1 MLISIVGNRP
11 QFIKM
16 APISAE
22 LRLRGLSDFIVH
34 SGQHYDEN
42 MSDIFFKEM
51 GIPSPAISLINNERS
66 HSRMTAEIMVKL
78 ESVFLEKRPTGIVI
92 YGDTNTTL
100 AAALVAVKMH
110 IPIAHIEAGPRIYD
124 IDTPEEINRLV
135 ADHASRLRFCP
146 DYPSVENLKKESITK
161 GVHLVGDL
169 MYDSFLHFLP
179 KARENSKVLE
189 RLGLKGEKYA
199 LMTIHR
205 PNNTDDPVSIKRLIE
220 VCERSAITLL
230 FAVHP
235 RTKAALQRE
244 NQWEYLKSLANV
256 RISEPLGYL
265 DILAALDGASLVIT
279 DSGGLQKEGFFAR
292 KPVVNLFYISPWP
305 LVVADG
311 WINPVGCLSEI
322 SAETVLSAIR
332 NAAPGKTGGDY
343 FGDGR
348 AAMRIVDL
356 LVEQG
361 FVK

>member
-1 MLISIVGNRP
+1 MLLSIVGNRP

-22 LRLRGLSDFIVH
+22 LEARGIADIIVH

-51 GIPSPAISLINNERS
+51 GIPKPEISLVNSERS
-66 HSRMTAEIMVKL
+66 HSRMTAQIMMML
-78 ESVFLEKRPTGIVI
+78 EDVFLEKKPTGVII

-110 IPIAHIEAGPRIYD
+110 IPIAHVESGPRIYD

-135 ADHASRLRFCP
+135 ADHAARLRFCP
-146 DYPSVENLKKESITK
+146 DMPSVENLKKENITQ
-161 GVHLVGDL
+161 GVHFTGDL
-169 MYDSFLHFLP
+169 MYDSFLHFLSRA
-179 KARENSKVLE
+179 KAQSTVLD
-189 RLGLKGEKYA
+189 RTGLKGEKYA
-199 LMTIHR
+199 LATIHR
-205 PNNTDDPVSIKRLIE
+205 PNNTDDPVAIQRLLE
-220 VCERSAITLL
+220 LCERSPVKLL

-235 RTKAALQRE
+235 RTKAAFQRE
-244 NQWEYLKSLANV
+244 SKWDSICTLPNV
-256 RISEPLGYL
+256 RVTEPLGYL

-279 DSGGLQKEGFFAR
+279 DSGGLQKEGYFAR

-305 LVVADG
+305 LLVADG
-311 WINPVGCLSEI
+311 WINPIGCLSEI
-322 SAETVLSAIR
+322 ETDTVLAAIK
-332 NAAPGKTGGDY
+332 NAKPGDEGGDY

-348 AAMRIVDL
+348 AAEKIVDL
-356 LVEQG
+356 LIEQG

>member
-1 MLISIVGNRP
+1 MLLSIVGNRP

-22 LRLRGLSDFIVH
+22 LKVRGIVDTIVH
-34 SGQHYDEN
+34 SGQHFHEN

-51 GIPSPAISLINNERS
+51 GIPKPEISLVTSERS
-66 HSRMTAEIMVKL
+66 HTRMTAQIMVKL
-78 ESVFLEKRPTGIVI
+78 EDVFLEKKPAGVVI

-110 IPIAHIEAGPRIYD
+110 IPIAHVESGPRIYD

-135 ADHASRLRFCP
+135 ADHAARLCFCP
-146 DYPSVENLKKESITK
+146 DTPSVENLKKENITQ
-161 GVHLVGDL
+161 GVHFTGDL
-169 MYDSFLHFLP
+169 MYDSFLHFLSRA
-179 KARENSKVLE
+179 KAQSTVLDRTGLTGEN
-189 RLGLKGEKYA
+189 YA
-199 LMTIHR
+199 LVTIHR
-205 PNNTDDPVSIKRLIE
+205 PNNTDDPVAIRRLLE
-220 VCERSAITLL
+220 LCERSPVKLL

-244 NQWEYLKSLANV
+244 SKWDQINTLPNV
-256 RISEPLGYL
+256 RITEPLGYL

-279 DSGGLQKEGFFAR
+279 DSGGLQKEGYFAR

-311 WINPVGCLSEI
+311 WINPIGCLSEI
-322 SAETVLSAIR
+322 GTDTVLEAMK
-332 NAAPGKTGGDY
+332 NAKPGREGGDY
-343 FGDGR
+343 FGDGC
-348 AAMRIVDL
+348 AAKKIVQL
-356 LVEQG
+356 LIEQG

>member
-22 LRLRGLSDFIVH
+22 LRRRGMSDIIVH

-51 GIPSPAISLINNERS
+51 GIPKPEISLVNTERS
-66 HSRMTAEIMVKL
+66 HARMTAEIMVKL
-78 ESVFLEKRPTGIVI
+78 EEVFLAKKPTGVI
-92 YGDTNTTL
+92 LYGDTNTTL
-100 AAALVAVKMH
+100 AAALVAVKMQ

-124 IDTPEEINRLV
+124 LDTPEEINRLV

-146 DYPSVENLKKESITK
+146 DTPSVENLKKENITR
-161 GVHLVGDL
+161 GVHLTGDL

-179 KARENSKVLE
+179 RARTQSKVLE
-189 RLGLKGEKYA
+189 RSGLKGEKYG
-199 LMTIHR
+199 LVTIHR
-205 PNNTDDPVSIKRLIE
+205 PNNTDHPLAIKRLME
-220 VCERSAITLL
+220 LCEQSPIKLL

-244 NQWEYLKSLANV
+244 RQWETICSLPKV
-256 RISEPLGYL
+256 HITEPLGYL

-279 DSGGLQKEGFFAR
+279 DSGGLQKEGYFAR

-305 LVVADG
+305 QVVADG
-311 WINPVGCLSEI
+311 WINPIGCLSEI
-322 SAETVLSAIR
+322 GSDNVLTSID
-332 NAAPGKTGGDY
+332 NAQPGREGGDY
-343 FGDGR
+343 FGDGN
-348 AAMRIVDL
+348 AARKIVNVL
-356 LVEQG
+356 IEQG

>member
-22 LRLRGLSDFIVH
+22 LDARGMSDIIVH

-51 GIPSPAISLINNERS
+51 GIPKPKISLVNTERS
-66 HSRMTAEIMVKL
+66 HARMTAEIMVKL
-78 ESVFLEKRPTGIVI
+78 EEIFLSKKPTGVLL

-110 IPIAHIEAGPRIYD
+110 IPIAHVEAGPRIYD
-124 IDTPEEINRLV
+124 LDTPEEINRLV

-146 DYPSVENLKKESITK
+146 DVSSVENLKKEGITR
-161 GVHLVGDL
+161 GVHFSGDL

-179 KARENSKVLE
+179 HARNQSTVLSHS
-189 RLGLKGEKYA
+189 GLKGEEYG
-199 LMTIHR
+199 LVTVHR
-205 PNNTDDPVSIKRLIE
+205 PNNTDDPLAIKRLVE
-220 VCERSAITLL
+220 FCEQSPIKLL

-244 NQWEYLKSLANV
+244 NQWGSICSLPKV
-256 RISEPLGYL
+256 HITEPLGYL

-279 DSGGLQKEGFFAR
+279 DSGGLQKEGYFAR
-292 KPVVNLFYISPWP
+292 KPVINLFHISPWP
-305 LVVADG
+305 QVVADG
-311 WINPVGCLSEI
+311 WINPVGCLSEV
-322 SAETVLSAIR
+322 ATGTVLDAIN
-332 NAAPGKTGGDY
+332 NARPGREGGNY
-343 FGDGR
+343 FGDGT
-348 AAMRIVDL
+348 AARKIVNVL
-356 LVEQG
+356 IEEG
-361 FVK
+361 FVE

>member
-1 MLISIVGNRP
+1 MLLSIVGNRP

-22 LRLRGLSDFIVH
+22 LRARGLADIIVH

-51 GIPSPAISLINNERS
+51 GIPKPEISLTNTERS
-66 HSRMTAEIMVKL
+66 HTRMTAEIMVKM
-78 ESVFLEKRPTGIVI
+78 EDVFLQKKPSGVVI

-110 IPIAHIEAGPRIYD
+110 IPIAHVEAGPRIYD
-124 IDTPEEINRLV
+124 LDTPEEINRLV
-135 ADHASRLRFCP
+135 ADHAARIRFCP
-146 DYPSVENLKKESITK
+146 DVSSVENLRKENITS
-161 GVHLVGDL
+161 GVHLTGDL

-179 KARENSKVLE
+179 LARASSTVLD
-189 RLGLKGEKYA
+189 RCGLKDEEFA
-199 LMTIHR
+199 LITIHR
-205 PNNTDDPVSIKRLIE
+205 PNNTDDPVAIERLVE
-220 VCERSAITLL
+220 VCERSPMKLL
-230 FAVHP
+230 FAMHP

-244 NQWEYLKSLANV
+244 NKWERLSALPNL
-256 RISEPLGYL
+256 RITEPLGYL

-279 DSGGLQKEGFFAR
+279 DSGGLQKEGYFAR

-311 WINPVGCLSEI
+311 WINPIGCLSDV
-322 SAETVLSAIR
+322 SADTVL
-332 NAAPGKTGGDY
+332 AAMREGKPGRDGGNY

-348 AAMRIVDL
+348 AAKKIVDL
-356 LVEQG
+356 LIEQG
-361 FVK
+361 FTK